1 MSGPSSIVYLGPSL
15 SHAEAAGLLEA
26 DYRPPIKRGD
36 LPSHYEGTVVII
48 DGEFGQSLSV
58 SPNEILSLLDRG
70 TTVIG
75 ASSMGALRAAELYP
89 FGMKGYGWIYEQYR
103 SGRIIADDEVA
114 IAYSPLDLRPVTVPL
129 VNVRYW
135 LGELEAAGHL
145 EAKVSRRM
153 LASLRRVFYADRT
166 AQRVRLE
173 LEKIVG
179 ADELRRLYNI
189 SGGGINDVKAADAR
203 QVLMHL
209 ARNGAG

>member
-1 MSGPSSIVYLGPSL
+1 MVYLGPSL

-166 AQRVRLE
+166 DQRVRLE

-189 SGGGINDVKAADAR
+189 SGGGITDVKAADAR

>member
-1 MSGPSSIVYLGPSL
+1 VSGPSSIVYLGPSL

-166 AQRVRLE
+166 DQRVRLE

-179 ADELRRLYNI
+179 ANELRRLYNI
-189 SGGGINDVKAADAR
+189 SGGGITDVKAADAR

>member
-166 AQRVRLE
+166 DQRVRLE

-189 SGGGINDVKAADAR
+189 FGGGITDVKAADAR

>member
-15 SHAEAAGLLEA
+15 SHAEAAGLLQA

-166 AQRVRLE
+166 DQRVRLE

-189 SGGGINDVKAADAR
+189 SGGGITDVKAADAR

>member
-166 AQRVRLE
+166 DQRVRLE

-189 SGGGINDVKAADAR
+189 FGGGITDVKAADAR
-203 QVLMHL
+203 RVLMHL